1 MKNTLYIN
9 IAASL
14 VALLPAS
21 QCLAQSVPIN
31 PAKTSSVD
39 DPGRIPYQFN
49 AQGNTSNTPPVPLNK
64 RLVVEHVSVVGQL
77 CPAAGGPALALAATQ
92 GPGMNFGG
100 PPPTT
105 NPPPCSATFVLV
117 TVFAVSS
124 VINSGVPFSSIL
136 PPLTP
141 FGGFAFDQP
150 TLGFVDVGGHVTVA
164 INSNAS
170 VAFNFVVTGY
180 LLDCTVNQCA
190 PILP

>member
-21 QCLAQSVPIN
+21 QCLAQSGPIN
-31 PAKTSSVD
+31 PPAKTSSVD

-100 PPPTT
+100 PPP
-105 NPPPCSATFVLV
+105 PPTRRRAR
-117 TVFAVSS
+117 
-124 VINSGVPFSSIL
+124 
-136 PPLTP
+136 PL
-141 FGGFAFDQP
+141 
-150 TLGFVDVGGHVTVA
+150 L
-164 INSNAS
+164 S
-170 VAFNFVVTGY
+170 
-180 LLDCTVNQCA
+180 
-190 PILP
+190 